1 MRRSRAEARDSR
13 SATHGNKPHLDG
25 KDARAKSSVLLDQED
40 GDVVFTR
47 QLLVRVDRP
56 EQEARHTRCV
66 GGYKQNVHKRKPS
79 VKKARI
85 RLSMPFLRKASL
97 ALLVVSLMS
106 ATGAARGLA
115 TNSAARYERLTLD
128 RRSTDNQEIAS
139 LPPPLA
145 KLYNTPFLSSEIPSG
160 FKQTTVLKLPAD
172 PRYHS
177 LGAVRFDFKN
187 ANSSAT
193 SSSVSASYALFK
205 TSARAAEFSRF
216 EAKLNTRGLFRISAT
231 SVGRIAVGVTGF
243 TQTQANRLL
252 QLALAHLRRSER

>member
-1 MRRSRAEARDSR
+1 M
-13 SATHGNKPHLDG
+13 
-25 KDARAKSSVLLDQED
+25 V
-40 GDVVFTR
+40 
-47 QLLVRVDRP
+47 
-56 EQEARHTRCV
+56 
-66 GGYKQNVHKRKPS
+66 
-79 VKKARI
+79 
-85 RLSMPFLRKASL
+85 FLRKASL
-97 ALLVVSLMS
+97 ALLVVLLTS
-106 ATGAARGLA
+106 ATGAAPGLA
-115 TNSAARYERLTLD
+115 TNSAARYEPQLTLD

-145 KLYNTPFLSSEIPSG
+145 KLYNTPFLQSEIPSG

>member
-97 ALLVVSLMS
+97 ALLVVLLMS

-145 KLYNTPFLSSEIPSG
+145 KLYNTPFLQSEIPSG

-177 LGAVRFDFKN
+177 LGGLRFDFKN
-187 ANSSAT
+187 ANLT
-193 SSSVSASYALFK
+193 SVSASYALFK

-216 EAKLNTRGLFRISAT
+216 EARLNTRGLFRINAA

>member
-1 MRRSRAEARDSR
+1 
-13 SATHGNKPHLDG
+13 
-25 KDARAKSSVLLDQED
+25 
-40 GDVVFTR
+40 
-47 QLLVRVDRP
+47 
-56 EQEARHTRCV
+56 
-66 GGYKQNVHKRKPS
+66 
-79 VKKARI
+79 VKKTRI
-85 RLSMPFLRKASL
+85 RPSMGFLQKASL
-97 ALLVVSLMS
+97 ALLAVSLTS
-106 ATGAARGLA
+106 ATGAARGLT
-115 TNSAARYERLTLD
+115 TNSAARYKLTLD

-145 KLYNTPFLSSEIPSG
+145 KLYNTPFLQSETPSG

-177 LGAVRFDFKN
+177 LGGVRFDFKN
-187 ANSSAT
+187 ASST
-193 SSSVSASYALFK
+193 SVSASYALFK

-216 EAKLNTRGLFRISAT
+216 EAKLNTRGLFRISAA

>member
-1 MRRSRAEARDSR
+1 ME
-13 SATHGNKPHLDG
+13 
-25 KDARAKSSVLLDQED
+25 
-40 GDVVFTR
+40 
-47 QLLVRVDRP
+47 
-56 EQEARHTRCV
+56 
-66 GGYKQNVHKRKPS
+66 
-79 VKKARI
+79 
-85 RLSMPFLRKASL
+85 FLRKASL
-97 ALLVVSLMS
+97 ALLVVSLTS
-106 ATGAARGLA
+106 SIGAAQGLA
-115 TNSAARYERLTLD
+115 TNSTGRYKPQFTLD
-128 RRSTDNQEIAS
+128 RRSTDNQEMAS

-145 KLYNTPFLSSEIPSG
+145 KLYNTPFLQAETPSG

-177 LGAVRFDFKN
+177 LGGVRFDFKN
-187 ANSSAT
+187 AN

-216 EAKLNTRGLFRISAT
+216 EAKLNTRGLFRISAA